1 MKKKDLECKAFY
13 PSLEEPYKS
22 LFEECQYP
30 WEALPKIKTW
40 ISAMQE
46 KLPEGFQEVKK
57 GDFIHETAVS
67 FVREPFY
74 GKMYLPVKAV
84 F

>member
-40 ISAMQE
+40 ISARQE
-46 KLPEGFQEVKK
+46 KLPEGFQ
-57 GDFIHETAVS
+57 
-67 FVREPFY
+67 
-74 GKMYLPVKAV
+74 
-84 F
+84 

>member
-30 WEALPKIKTW
+30 WEALPKC
-40 ISAMQE
+40 
-46 KLPEGFQEVKK
+46 
-57 GDFIHETAVS
+57 VS
-67 FVREPFY
+67 GREYRYY
-74 GKMYLPVKAV
+74 GRL
-84 F
+84 